1 MMRTI
6 DDDQI
11 EMWDSV
17 QTLLKINREQAKVV
31 LKATIERSFRQVG
44 VVLPE
49 LSSLSLKLP
58 EQDELN
64 QLKQLEKKL
73 TNAAEQQQ
81 INDDFIAEYID
92 RLIQLTATNQP
103 KFRKAVTVS
112 LLKQG
117 RVKHRINRTAYT
129 QPVMIASLKEETKPF
144 YTPKEVGKKLGL
156 SDQTIR
162 RFCEK
167 GKFSEAYQT
176 EGGHWRIPR
185 DAFITTSKQDE
196 HSDTFLQRIDEKNRR
211 GGDADEFNL

>member
-6 DDDQI
+6 DYEQI

-17 QTLLKINREQAKVV
+17 QTLSKINREQAKVV

-44 VVLPE
+44 IVLPK
-49 LSSLSLKLP
+49 LSGRSLRLP
-58 EQDELN
+58 EQNELN

-73 TNAAEQQQ
+73 NNAAEQQK
-81 INDDFIAEYID
+81 INDDLLAEYID
-92 RLIQLTATNQP
+92 GLIQLTANNQP
-103 KFRKAVTVS
+103 QFRKAVTVS
-112 LLKQG
+112 LLKQ
-117 RVKHRINRTAYT
+117 RRIKRRINRTAPM
-129 QPVMIASLKEETKPF
+129 QAIMISSLKGETKPF

-162 RFCEK
+162 RLCEK
-167 GKFSEAYQT
+167 GKFSAAYQT

-196 HSDTFLQRIDEKNRR
+196 QAETVLHEIDEKNRR
-211 GGDADEFNL
+211 GGDIDEFNL

>member
-6 DDDQI
+6 DYDQI

-17 QTLLKINREQAKVV
+17 QTLSKINRQQAKVV

-44 VVLPE
+44 IVLPK
-49 LSSLSLKLP
+49 LSSRSLKLP
-58 EQDELN
+58 KRDELN

-73 TNAAEQQQ
+73 NNAAEQQM
-81 INDDFIAEYID
+81 IDDDLLAEYID
-92 RLIQLTATNQP
+92 GLIQLTANNQP

-117 RVKHRINRTAYT
+117 RIKRRINRTAHT
-129 QPVMIASLKEETKPF
+129 QPIMISSLKEETKPF
-144 YTPKEVGKKLGL
+144 YTPKEVGEKLGL

-162 RFCEK
+162 RLCEK

-196 HSDTFLQRIDEKNRR
+196 QAEIVLQRIDEKNRR
-211 GGDADEFNL
+211 SGDVDEFNL

>member
-6 DDDQI
+6 DYDQI

-17 QTLLKINREQAKVV
+17 QTLSKINREQAKVV
-31 LKATIERSFRQVG
+31 LKVTIERSFRQVG

-73 TNAAEQQQ
+73 NNAAEQQK
-81 INDDFIAEYID
+81 INDDLLAEYID
-92 RLIQLTATNQP
+92 GLIQLTATNQP
-103 KFRKAVTVS
+103 KFRRAVTVS

-117 RVKHRINRTAYT
+117 RIKRRINRTAYT
-129 QPVMIASLKEETKPF
+129 QPIMIASLKEETKPF

-162 RFCEK
+162 RLCEK
-167 GKFSEAYQT
+167 GKLAEAFQT

-196 HSDTFLQRIDEKNRR
+196 QAETIIQRIDRKNRQK
-211 GGDADEFNL
+211 GDADEFNL